1 MNPKHDRVEF
11 AEFQRVMEEVYELSL
26 QMEKL
31 DEAFEI
37 FDQDRKQYFD
47 ANDLQ
52 RVMESLGE
60 KLTRDQ
66 INDMVR
72 CHHVSMFW

>member
-1 MNPKHDRVEF
+1 MSPKHDKVEF
-11 AEFQRVMEEVYELSL
+11 AEFQRVMEEVYETSL

-37 FDQDRKQYFD
+37 FDPDRKQYFD
-47 ANDLQ
+47 ENDLK

-60 KLTRDQ
+60 RLTRDQ
-66 INDMVR
+66 INDMVG
-72 CHHVSMFW
+72 